1 MEANILNWEKF
12 ISKKNGR
19 TILREEKLKEEKK
32 KEKKKKKEKL
42 VDIIKI
48 EERELLREVIVK
60 IGLEKIDT
68 QEEIVRETG
77 WKSKALQISK
87 KS

>member
-1 MEANILNWEKF
+1 MEANIPNLEKF

-19 TILREEKLKEEKK
+19 TILREEKLKEGKK

>member
-1 MEANILNWEKF
+1 
-12 ISKKNGR
+12 
-19 TILREEKLKEEKK
+19 LREEKLKEEKK